1 MEIWKDIEEFKGQY
15 QISSWGRVR
24 NKDGYILKPYVNQK
38 GYIRI
43 SLQRGRK
50 SIKRRVHR
58 LVAQAFIP
66 NPMNL
71 PQVNH
76 KDGNK
81 QNNSYTNLEWITNSD
96 NMRHAMEMRENAKTN
111 SANG

>member
-1 MEIWKDIEEFKGQY
+1 MEIWKDIEEFKGKY

-24 NKDGYILKPYVNQK
+24 NRDGFILKPYVNKK

-43 SLQRGRK
+43 SLQQGKR

-66 NPMNL
+66 NPYGL

-81 QNNSYTNLEWITNSD
+81 LNNSYTNLEWVTNTE
-96 NMRHAMEMRENAKTN
+96 NRHHAMRLRKMAR
-111 SANG
+111 S

>member
-1 MEIWKDIEEFKGQY
+1 MEIWRDIEEFKGQY

-24 NKDGYILKPYVNQK
+24 NKDGFILKPYVNQK

-43 SLQRGRK
+43 SLQQGKR

-66 NPMNL
+66 NPLNL

-81 QNNSYTNLEWITNSD
+81 QNNSYTNLEWVTNSE
-96 NMRHAMEMRENAKTN
+96 NLHHAMEMRKYAKDSRTD
-111 SANG
+111 G